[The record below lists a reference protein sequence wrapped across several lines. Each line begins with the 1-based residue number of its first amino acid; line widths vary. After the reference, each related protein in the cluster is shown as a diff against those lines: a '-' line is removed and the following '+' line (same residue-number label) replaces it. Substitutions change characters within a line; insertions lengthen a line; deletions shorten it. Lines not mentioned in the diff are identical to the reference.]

1 MAKEPSMRDPA
12 EELAALKIQVG
23 QVGDSLRRQDDALR
37 TRGMK
42 LPTEAITEFSALI
55 KDISAIESVI
65 GGNVIELGQLRALT
79 ATGAMINSTLDVD
92 DVLARAMD
100 QVIVLAGAERGFI
113 ILSNE
118 QTGDLEFRISRDS
131 TGKGS
136 TSGDGPQLSMNIVN
150 EVIETGK
157 PMLTDNA
164 YKDPRIQDHMSVA
177 QFVLRSVVCVPLTQ
191 RDRRIGAVYVDNRL
205 RAGVFTDR
213 E

>member
-118 QTGDLEFRISRDS
+118 QTG
-131 TGKGS
+131 
-136 TSGDGPQLSMNIVN
+136 
-150 EVIETGK
+150 
-157 PMLTDNA
+157 
-164 YKDPRIQDHMSVA
+164 
-177 QFVLRSVVCVPLTQ
+177 
-191 RDRRIGAVYVDNRL
+191 
-205 RAGVFTDR
+205 
-213 E
+213 